1 MNQIGTLTAALEAAD
16 LARRNGYDVQVSE
29 RSGQTPDTW
38 LAELAVGLSAT
49 QIKTGVT
56 RGERTEQYNRL
67 LEIEAER
74 DAAGALAKPSW

>member
-1 MNQIGTLTAALEAAD
+1 
-16 LARRNGYDVQVSE
+16 VSE

-38 LAELAVGLSAT
+38 LAELTVGLNAG

-67 LEIEAER
+67 LEIEASLGETAEFHG
-74 DAAGALAKPSW
+74 DITDSPAV

>member
-1 MNQIGTLTAALEAAD
+1 M
-16 LARRNGYDVQVSE
+16 QVSE

-38 LAELAVGLSAT
+38 LADVAVGLDAG

-67 LEIEAER
+67 LEIESDLGSEATFDGDLTGR
-74 DAAGALAKPSW
+74 WTV